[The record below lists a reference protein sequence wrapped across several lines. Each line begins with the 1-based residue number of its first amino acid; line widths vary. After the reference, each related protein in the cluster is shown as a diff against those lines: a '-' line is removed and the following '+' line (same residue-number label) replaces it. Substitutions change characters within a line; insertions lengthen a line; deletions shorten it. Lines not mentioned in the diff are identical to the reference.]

1 MARWN
6 NLVHFGIFQFS
17 RNFSTLF
24 VFHFLEFFLFF
35 HWTAQ
40 IFQSFCVFAPDFE
53 SLIGQAI
60 NINLQKKFFLFLL
73 FLLKFPII
81 FHRSSKLPHF
91 SAARFSLTLQ
101 ISHNKIHTTKVIL
114 SIHVSNTTVKQ
125 EIWKFCR
132 TNCQ

>member
-60 NINLQKKFFLFLL
+60 NINLQKKFFFSVIFAQISNYLSPILKTSALF
-73 FLLKFPII
+73 
-81 FHRSSKLPHF
+81 RSSILTNFTNF
-91 SAARFSLTLQ
+91 SQQNSHYKSDSFYTRFQYHSKTRDL
-101 ISHNKIHTTKVIL
+101 KIL
-114 SIHVSNTTVKQ
+114 
-125 EIWKFCR
+125 
-132 TNCQ
+132 